1 MKVYEKNIRDTYDR
15 YKAGCTSKRRLNT
28 LNISYINFSH
38 SVSEHA
44 KHKITKKIYTV
55 FNLCVFFK
63 KSTFLKS
70 NQLFNVPI
78 FMNYGICF
86 ALKNVGNVEK
96 LKKST
101 YSVVSTFT
109 FYCIR

>member
-55 FNLCVFFK
+55 FNFCVFFK

-78 FMNYGICF
+78 FMNYGNAILYLSSLTLPY
-86 ALKNVGNVEK
+86 AKP
-96 LKKST
+96 
-101 YSVVSTFT
+101 
-109 FYCIR
+109 